1 MINPLWLRVFADVG
15 SDRYLSHAELPPEA
29 TRARAVWEVYDRLF
43 GRFTGAGLD
52 PLFHRFHHPSLS
64 VASPAFPRGVPLLI
78 VGTGPSLDHGAEDLR
93 RVRTRVL
100 VATSLRGAVALQ
112 ARGLHADLV
121 LVEHQTVFDAQV
133 SSDEQRHLGLVRLH
147 PDTVV
152 LAEPAT
158 PPALLAQCQASRV
171 HLAASLPTWGLWVAT
186 LVALGLEADLPAVG
200 LLGIDLGSGGQLD
213 PPHRPIAALLE
224 LLAYAS
230 GTCRDCGP
238 LGAHKPG
245 WPRATLTGFAEN
257 ATHPVRR
264 IEWREERASSLFIER
279 ARHDL
284 AVIDPILADAH
295 AALDLALQARAGN
308 MPPSDREL
316 HGPVEMMLA
325 WGADAHLRWI
335 MQRALGLS
343 FLPRFWRTGVR
354 MSTASRLWRPLVLAL
369 HELTYQADRLKTSI
383 DRAAADLTTMSI
395 ATIPDTDSDGGF
407 GGANGAN
414 GRNGTNGANGA
425 VGVSGGGGSGV
436 EGGSAASAAERARRA
451 ADAEPPRPTRVSVL
465 LPVKN
470 GLPYLHE
477 ALASL
482 VAQTHPDLEILVI
495 DDGSTDGGP
504 QEVITQAMSHV
515 RVIKSSGQ
523 GVAAALN
530 AGLRAATGS
539 FIARQDAD
547 DWSHPERLARQF
559 EYLSQHPEI
568 DVLATCAEFV
578 DREGRPVETSWTNS
592 VRREQDAAQT
602 PDAVAALLPSGPALV
617 HGSIM
622 ARRDALREA
631 GGYRSQAVYAEDYD
645 LWLRLLPRARF
656 AKLPV
661 RLYTYRLH
669 DVTVSQ
675 QYRDIQL
682 RSSIRA
688 KLEYLQR
695 RFSHLATTQGARMVL
710 AGETRDAGAY
720 REIAQDMKLAVL
732 PQSLPSSPNAVTAEA
747 LAATLA
753 DADVVAVID
762 QDMMTAWTDRIA
774 TTLTGFVREGNFFIK
789 APRS

>member
-15 SDRYLSHAELPPEA
+15 SDRYLTHAELPPEGA
-29 TRARAVWEVYDRLF
+29 ARARAVWEVYDRLF

-52 PLFHRFHHPSLS
+52 PLFHRFHHPALT
-64 VASPAFPRGVPLLI
+64 VAQPVLPRGVPLLI
-78 VGTGPSLDHGAEDLR
+78 VGTGPSLDHGAEELR
-93 RVRTRVL
+93 RARMRVL

-133 SSDEQRHLGLVRLH
+133 STDEHRHLGVVRLH

-152 LAEPAT
+152 LAEAAT
-158 PPALLAQCQASRV
+158 PPALLAQYQAGRV
-171 HLAASLPTWGLWVAT
+171 HLAPALPTWGLWPTT
-186 LVALGLEADLPAVG
+186 LVALALEADVPAVG
-200 LLGIDLGSGGQLD
+200 LLGIDLGTAGQLD
-213 PPHRPIAALLE
+213 PQHRPVAALLE

-230 GTCRDCGP
+230 GACRDCGP

-245 WPRATLTGFAEN
+245 WARASLTGFAEN
-257 ATHPVRR
+257 ATHPLRR
-264 IEWREERASSLFIER
+264 IEWRDERTSSVYLDR

-284 AVIDPILADAH
+284 GLIEPILADAH
-295 AALDLALQARAGN
+295 AALELALQARAGN
-308 MPPSDREL
+308 MPATDRDL
-316 HGPVEMMLA
+316 HGAVEMMLA
-325 WGADAHLRWI
+325 WGADSHLRWI

-354 MSTASRLWRPLVLAL
+354 MVTPSRLWRPLVLAL
-369 HELTYQADRLKTSI
+369 HEFTCQADRLKAVI
-383 DRAAADLTTMSI
+383 EEAAAAA
-395 ATIPDTDSDGGF
+395 ATV
-407 GGANGAN
+407 A
-414 GRNGTNGANGA
+414 
-425 VGVSGGGGSGV
+425 VSG
-436 EGGSAASAAERARRA
+436 AAEGRDASDVHPQGGDRDASNATGTGASGAAAEHGRRG
-451 ADAEPPRPTRVSVL
+451 ADVDPPRPTRVSVL

-477 ALASL
+477 AVASL
-482 VAQTHPDLEILVI
+482 IAQTHPDLEILVI

-504 QEVITQAMSHV
+504 QELIAQAMSHV

-523 GVAAALN
+523 GLAAALN
-530 AGLRAATGS
+530 AGLRAATGA

-559 EYLSQHPEI
+559 EYLSQHPDI

-578 DREGRPVETSWTNS
+578 DREGRPVETSWTMT
-592 VRREQDAAQT
+592 VRREQDGAQT
-602 PDAVAALLPSGPALV
+602 PDALAELLPRGAAVV

-695 RFSHLATTQGARMVL
+695 RFPHLAATQGARVVL
-710 AGETRDAGAY
+710 AGESRDAGAY
-720 REIAQDMKLAVL
+720 REIAQDMKFTIV
-732 PQSLPSSPNAVTAEA
+732 PQALPSSPEAVNAE
-747 LAATLA
+747 TLA
-753 DADVVAVID
+753 STLGDADIVAVID
-762 QDMMTAWTDRIA
+762 PDTLDAWTDRIA
-774 TTLTGFVREGNFFIK
+774 TAAATFAREGNFFVK
-789 APRS
+789 RLLPSR